1 VTDLVAPPGGAAPAR
16 IGIFGGA
23 FDPPHGAHVA
33 LARAVIDAW
42 QLTALYV
49 LPTGDAWHKAHAL
62 TRARDRLAMTQLAFG
77 GLPGVVIDDREL
89 RRAGPTW
96 TIDTLHELAAQTPGA
111 LLVLQIGADQ
121 AVFFHRWRQAQEIA
135 DMACISIAVR
145 ASNAAGPVP
154 FDVHDPL
161 PGVAFDPARVRVLEL
176 PAMPHSATAIRGR
189 AARGLPIDHLVPPA
203 VAGYI
208 AKHHL
213 YQINP

>member
-1 VTDLVAPPGGAAPAR
+1 LTAR

-23 FDPPHGAHVA
+23 FDPPHSAHVA
-33 LARAVIDAW
+33 LARAAIDTW
-42 QLTALYV
+42 QLTALHV
-49 LPTGDAWHKAHAL
+49 LPTGDAWHKSHTL
-62 TRARDRLAMTQLAFG
+62 TCARDRLAMTQLAFS

-89 RRAGPTW
+89 HRTGPTY
-96 TIDTLHELAAQTPGA
+96 TIDTLRELAAQYPGA

-145 ASNAAGPVP
+145 ESNAAGPVP
-154 FDVHDPL
+154 FDPRQPL
-161 PGVAFDPARVRVLEL
+161 PGVAFDPACVRVLAL
-176 PAMPHSATAIRGR
+176 PAMPHSATAIRHR

-208 AKHHL
+208 AEHHL
-213 YQINP
+213 YQTPP